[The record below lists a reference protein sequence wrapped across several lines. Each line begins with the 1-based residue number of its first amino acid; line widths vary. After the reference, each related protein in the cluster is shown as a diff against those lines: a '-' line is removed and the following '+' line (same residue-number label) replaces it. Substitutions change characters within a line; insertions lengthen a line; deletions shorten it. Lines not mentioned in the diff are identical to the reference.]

1 MSFNQGLT
9 ILFIIAIL
17 IWAMGF
23 TLLQLTNDA
32 KHISL
37 DSMDENHESK
47 EGSDECQKKN

>member
-1 MSFNQGLT
+1 MSFDQGLT

-17 IWAMGF
+17 ILAMGF
-23 TLLQLTNDA
+23 TLLQF
-32 KHISL
+32 SL